1 MKPDLLKGIRIV
13 DFTTYVA
20 APGAGRIMADWGAD
34 VIKVEGL
41 TGDPMRSFG
50 LQMGIPANDDV
61 NPIWELENGN
71 KRGITLDLKN
81 PKGMEV
87 MMKLL
92 ESADGITTNVRLG
105 SLKKMG
111 LDYET
116 LAKKFPK
123 LVWGHVSGYGIYGEE
138 APRPGYSA
146 EEIRDLST

>member
-1 MKPDLLKGIRIV
+1 MKPDLLKGIRII

-41 TGDPMRSFG
+41 SGDPMRNFG
-50 LQMGIPANDDV
+50 VQMGIPATDDV

-81 PKGMEV
+81 PKGMEI

-92 ESADGITTNVRLG
+92 ESAER
-105 SLKKMG
+105 
-111 LDYET
+111 
-116 LAKKFPK
+116 
-123 LVWGHVSGYGIYGEE
+123 YGKSPYGQHLRSV
-138 APRPGYSA
+138 ADDR
-146 EEIRDLST
+146 IRY